1 MAEKTAK
8 ACGTPPVP
16 IRCAACPMMKLT
28 GRARRTD
35 NNDHLNRPRGA
46 CYCGH
51 EEADAAFKL
60 ILPRASRATS
70 FIAFTKGDTDGPDI
84 KTAPRWC
91 PRKIASEPRRISRED
106 AKIIIESRHP
116 YGLFF
121 LQENGIY
128 VGIDNHDG
136 HAWTEEFS
144 TKRTCLDWLVG
155 KTHEI

>member
-8 ACGTPPVP
+8 ACGTLPVP

-28 GRARRTD
+28 GWARRTD
-35 NNDHLNRPRGA
+35 NNDYLSRPRGV

-91 PRKIASEPRRISRED
+91 PRKIASEPRRISREE
-106 AKIIIESRHP
+106 AKIIIESRHVLLAGERHLCWDRQP
-116 YGLFF
+116 RRPRLDRGVFHEANMFGLAC
-121 LQENGIY
+121 G
-128 VGIDNHDG
+128 
-136 HAWTEEFS
+136 
-144 TKRTCLDWLVG
+144 
-155 KTHEI
+155 